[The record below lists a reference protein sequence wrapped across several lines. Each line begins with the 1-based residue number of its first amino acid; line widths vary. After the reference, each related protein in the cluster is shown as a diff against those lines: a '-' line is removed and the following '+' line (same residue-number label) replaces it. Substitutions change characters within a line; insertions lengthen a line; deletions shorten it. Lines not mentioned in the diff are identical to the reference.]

1 MNTKIAKMELNH
13 TNYKTILNYIA
24 VIVIVLFNIL
34 LFFPASYTLIKDSGG
49 PMGMRLLILPILIV
63 FHLFLI
69 FAIIS
74 LNKKHR
80 DSLFFL
86 IINGLAVIL
95 YGIYYVKFYL

>member
-1 MNTKIAKMELNH
+1 MISKIDKMNLNH
-13 TNYKTILNYIA
+13 TDYKTFLNFIA
-24 VIVIVLFNIL
+24 VIVIVFFNII

-49 PMGMRLLILPILIV
+49 SMGMGLLILPILIV
-63 FHLFLI
+63 FHFFLI
-69 FAIIS
+69 IAIIS

-86 IINGLAVIL
+86 IINGIVVIL